1 MANTNTSSCAKRF
14 EKDKLTNFTEIHDQ
28 ANGLCQEIEIGR
40 IKDHSQHATTLP
52 FISCIIYILREEVI
66 STRRSSLLYP
76 LTNSTRATQVWTSA
90 SFVPTSPAP
99 NPAWNWRTIT
109 RLHQIIHSVTV
120 LYRFTTGCCAWTT
133 SSTTAR
139 IELLKSTKLP
149 HGVENERCVEW
160 QAWGQTWSN
169 KLQRCIAYSNQ
180 STTVLLCQS
189 FFEVN
194 FYRFYTW

>member
-1 MANTNTSSCAKRF
+1 
-14 EKDKLTNFTEIHDQ
+14 
-28 ANGLCQEIEIGR
+28 
-40 IKDHSQHATTLP
+40 
-52 FISCIIYILREEVI
+52 
-66 STRRSSLLYP
+66 
-76 LTNSTRATQVWTSA
+76 
-90 SFVPTSPAP
+90 
-99 NPAWNWRTIT
+99 
-109 RLHQIIHSVTV
+109 
-120 LYRFTTGCCAWTT
+120 
-133 SSTTAR
+133 
-139 IELLKSTKLP
+139 LKSTKLP